1 MNNLPLVS
9 VIIAVKNGEL
19 RLGEA
24 IQSIL
29 NQTYDNFEIIVVDGQ
44 SSDNTANI
52 AQSYPKVRHILQNG
66 RGLADAWNCGIESA
80 KGEFIAFLDHDDLWT
95 DNKLDIQIN
104 YLINN
109 PTIQYII
116 AKFRFIL
123 ESGASIPIGF
133 KKELLDRDIVGL
145 IPGTLIVRKD
155 LFNFIGKFNT
165 DLVIASDVDWFAR
178 VKDKNISMAMIP
190 EVLLHKRVHGNN
202 LSSNAKLNNQELLQV
217 LKQSINRQRNLP
229 K

>member
-1 MNNLPLVS
+1 MNKLSLVS

-29 NQTYDNFEIIVVDGQ
+29 NQTYDNLEIIVIDGQ

-52 AQSYPKVRHILQNG
+52 ARSYPKVRHILQNG
-66 RGLADAWNCGIESA
+66 QGLADAWNCGIESA

-133 KKELLDRDIVGL
+133 KKELLDKDMVGL

-155 LFNFIGKFNT
+155 IFNFIGKFNT

-178 VKDKNISMAMIP
+178 VKDENIPMAMIP

-202 LSSNAKLNNQELLQV
+202 LSSNAEVNNKELLQI
-217 LKQSINRQRNLP
+217 LRQSINRQRNLL